1 MLCHVLPS
9 SLSGQ
14 SDCLEHIW
22 LHQTLIQSFSEV
34 ALSFNGCPQATQGPQ
49 EVSMAQ
55 EQRRSTI
62 QVPKGS
68 ADDLP
73 SPPILGQEAA
83 HEEDRRLAF
92 ACAGRVNVILQ
103 KKHALNNLPSSKNSN
118 SPDEASSTLEIWWD
132 LNQATSNL

>member
-34 ALSFNGCPQATQGPQ
+34 ALSFNGGPQ

-92 ACAGRVNVILQ
+92 ACAGRVNVMLQ

-118 SPDEASSTLEIWWD
+118 SPDEASST
-132 LNQATSNL
+132 